1 MGSARPWGD
10 HRKDRGRI
18 VTPLVKLSSEW
29 LDAKNAEKEATERRR
44 LIEDEICRILEI
56 QESDERTRRLEAE
69 IFTIKITCRINRKV
83 DGDLAQEIAAENGM
97 EEFLP
102 MLFRWKPELSMT
114 AWDAVGD
121 NVKQVFSRAITATPG
136 RPSFSITKD

>member
-1 MGSARPWGD
+1 M
-10 HRKDRGRI
+10 
-18 VTPLVKLSSEW
+18 PLQKLSAEW
-29 LDAKNAEKEATERRR
+29 IEAKTAEKDAIERRR
-44 LIEDEICRILEI
+44 LIEDEIVRILEI
-56 QESDERTRRLEAE
+56 QETEERTRKLEAD
-69 IFTIKITCRINRKV
+69 IYKIKITCRINRKV

-136 RPSFSITKD
+136 RPSFYITKE

>member
-1 MGSARPWGD
+1 M
-10 HRKDRGRI
+10 
-18 VTPLVKLSSEW
+18 TPLVKLSSEW
-29 LDAKNAEKEATERRR
+29 IDAKNAEKEATERRR

-56 QESDERTRRLEAE
+56 QEADERTRRLEAE
-69 IFTIKITCRINRKV
+69 VFTIKVTCRINRKV

-114 AWDAVGD
+114 AWEGVGD